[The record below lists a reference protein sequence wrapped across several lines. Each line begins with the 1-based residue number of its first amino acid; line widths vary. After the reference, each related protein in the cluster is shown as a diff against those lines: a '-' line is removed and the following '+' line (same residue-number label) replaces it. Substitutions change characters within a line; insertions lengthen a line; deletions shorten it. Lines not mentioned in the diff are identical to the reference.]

1 MTQKSELD
9 EWNLLKLP
17 QQKVLLVDTVVKDA
31 GLLALLQQGM
41 EVYERHVKD
50 QVPKL
55 ARGVIHSDVHDMNVL
70 CNEVDDATNSHQ
82 LGIVDFGDISDAPYI
97 FELATVAVDAMYSS
111 EAPLA
116 SLKQVVAGYTAYNP
130 LPKEDEDLLLYAVV
144 GKITQWCL
152 LSVVAAAD
160 DPANSEYILR
170 TFDSNV
176 KLLEYLLH
184 HLSSKQSS

>member
-1 MTQKSELD
+1 MIQKSELD

-41 EVYERHVKD
+41 SVYERHVKD
-50 QVPKL
+50 QVLKL

-70 CNEVDDATNSHQ
+70 CNEVADAANSHK
-82 LGIVDFGDISDAPYI
+82 LGIVDFGDVSDGPYI

-111 EAPLA
+111 DTPLA
-116 SLKQVVAGYTAYNP
+116 SLKQVVAGYTAHNP
-130 LPKEDEDLLLYAVV
+130 LPRDDEDLLLHAVV

-160 DPANSEYILR
+160 DPGNSEYILR

-184 HLSSKQSS
+184 HLSLKQSS

>member
-1 MTQKSELD
+1 MIQKSELD

-41 EVYERHVKD
+41 SVYEKHVKD

-70 CNEVDDATNSHQ
+70 CNEVADATNSHQ
-82 LGIVDFGDISDAPYI
+82 LGIVDFGDVPDGPYI

-111 EAPLA
+111 DAPLA

-130 LPKEDEDLLLYAVV
+130 LPKEDEDLLLHAVV

-160 DPANSEYILR
+160 DPGNSEYILR

-176 KLLEYLLH
+176 KLLEYLLR
-184 HLSSKQSS
+184 HLSLKQSS

>member
-1 MTQKSELD
+1 MIQKSELD

-17 QQKVLLVDTVVKDA
+17 QQKVLLVDTVVKDT
-31 GLLALLQQGM
+31 GLLALLQQGVS
-41 EVYERHVKD
+41 VYEKHVKD

-70 CNEVDDATNSHQ
+70 CNEVLDAANSHQ
-82 LGIVDFGDISDAPYI
+82 LGIVDFGDVSDGPYI

-111 EAPLA
+111 DAPLA
-116 SLKQVVAGYTAYNP
+116 SLKQVVAGYTTYNP
-130 LPKEDEDLLLYAVV
+130 LPREDEDLLLHAVV

-160 DPANSEYILR
+160 DPGNSEYILR

-176 KLLEYLLH
+176 KLLEYLLR
-184 HLSSKQSS
+184 HLSLIQSN

>member
-1 MTQKSELD
+1 MIQKSELD

-50 QVPKL
+50 QVPEL

-82 LGIVDFGDISDAPYI
+82 LGIVDFGDC
-97 FELATVAVDAMYSS
+97 
-111 EAPLA
+111 
-116 SLKQVVAGYTAYNP
+116 
-130 LPKEDEDLLLYAVV
+130 LLY
-144 GKITQWCL
+144 T
-152 LSVVAAAD
+152 S
-160 DPANSEYILR
+160 PSPR
-170 TFDSNV
+170 DS
-176 KLLEYLLH
+176 
-184 HLSSKQSS
+184 

>member
-1 MTQKSELD
+1 MIQKSELD

-41 EVYERHVKD
+41 SVYERHVKD

-70 CNEVDDATNSHQ
+70 CNEVSDAANSHQ
-82 LGIVDFGDISDAPYI
+82 LGIVDFGDVSDGPYI

-111 EAPLA
+111 DAPLA

-130 LPKEDEDLLLYAVV
+130 LPREDEDLLLHAVV

-160 DPANSEYILR
+160 DPGNSEYILR

-184 HLSSKQSS
+184 HLSLRQSS